1 MSDTGPSIESGE
13 YWDEAAAGWRRRGE
27 LLRTYTAPVSSW
39 LVEAIDPRPGQRV
52 LELAAGLG
60 EISLLVAARVAPDG
74 VAVCSDRS
82 EAMLAAA
89 RERAAEL
96 GVENVEFATLD
107 AEWIDLPVASVD
119 AVICRWGY
127 MLVTH
132 PESALRETRRVLRPG
147 GTLALA
153 VWDAQEL
160 NPWSAVPNG
169 VMRERGLMAAPEP
182 GSPGPFAL
190 ADRQRLRELLEEA
203 GFQEVRIEPLD
214 FEELQPDFGSYWETR
229 LDFSRVLHDA
239 VLSQPEAE
247 IAKIRAEVEARLAPY
262 AAPDGRLAIP
272 ARTLVAVASA

>member
-1 MSDTGPSIESGE
+1 MSETDPSIESGE
-13 YWDEAAAGWRRRGE
+13 YWDEAAAGWKRRGE

-39 LVEAIDPRPGQRV
+39 LVDAIDPRPGQRV

-60 EISLLVAARVAPDG
+60 EISLLVAARVAPHG

-89 RERAAEL
+89 RERAEQV
-96 GVENVEFATLD
+96 GVENVEFTVLD

-132 PESALRETRRVLRPG
+132 PDSALRETRRVLRPG
-147 GTLALA
+147 GAVALA

-160 NPWSAVPNG
+160 NPWSAVPTG
-169 VMRERGLMAAPEP
+169 VMRERGLLAAPEP

-190 ADRQRLRELLEEA
+190 GDAQTLRDLLEQA
-203 GFQEVRIEPLD
+203 GFQEVRIEALD
-214 FEELQPDFGSYWETR
+214 FEEVQPDFDSYWETR
-229 LDFSRVLHDA
+229 LDFSRILHDA
-239 VLSQPEAE
+239 VLSQPAAE
-247 IAKIRAEVEARLAPY
+247 IAEIRAEVERRLAPY
-262 AAPDGRLAIP
+262 TAPDGGLAIP
-272 ARTLVAVASA
+272 ARTLVAAASA